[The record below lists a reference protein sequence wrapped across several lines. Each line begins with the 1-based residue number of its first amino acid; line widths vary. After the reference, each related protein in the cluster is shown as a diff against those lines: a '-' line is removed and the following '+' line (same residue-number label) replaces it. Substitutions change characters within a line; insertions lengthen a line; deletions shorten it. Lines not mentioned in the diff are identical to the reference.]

1 MSNTKMRIDEHELF
15 RSGRAKAPMDAAYF
29 TTLLKRALVSSESGR
44 GGLSLAPTCS
54 APRRRE

>member
-1 MSNTKMRIDEHELF
+1 MSSAKMRIDEHEL
-15 RSGRAKAPMDAAYF
+15 RSGRARALMDAAGF

-44 GGLSLAPTCS
+44 GERSLAPTCS